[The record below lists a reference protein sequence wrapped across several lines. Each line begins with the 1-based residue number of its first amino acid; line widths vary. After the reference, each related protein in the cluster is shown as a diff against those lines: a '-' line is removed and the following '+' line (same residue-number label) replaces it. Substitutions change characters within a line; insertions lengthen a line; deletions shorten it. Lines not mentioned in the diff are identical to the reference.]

1 MSYIV
6 RSSEKLRKP
15 AADAETKALLYLMS
29 FYKNSNEI
37 YYFVI
42 DFFNDLT
49 GLNRTANK
57 LWDLQSKG
65 AKNSSPKS
73 IGKELVTLFK
83 NFLSEIDFEA
93 YILFL
98 GGVTSSFRVD
108 NQKNIFGIE
117 NVKNDAI
124 KKMKEGLIEECIL
137 KNYIDFDQTTDELIT
152 MFFSKVTF
160 VIDDKTPIEYVKNII
175 KNHPKLMPEDEV
187 LKSIFEEIRDK
198 QSLKKNANVVE
209 DIVIQ
214 TTEEALDYCRHL
226 TSNEIRLLTMQRI
239 MNHNILEKG
248 IPLPFLEIISKMPE
262 GEKKKIIN
270 ECQMSCC
277 RALFNSNRTE
287 EYWSFF
293 ENAYSL
299 IVEFPD
305 DNVSDIY
312 KKIDKG
318 ILESCPDLDVHSF
331 KYFISIMKEGLEK

>member
-1 MSYIV
+1 
-6 RSSEKLRKP
+6 
-15 AADAETKALLYLMS
+15 MS

-49 GLNRTANK
+49 GLNRIANK

-152 MFFSKVTF
+152 MFFF
-160 VIDDKTPIEYVKNII
+160 
-175 KNHPKLMPEDEV
+175 
-187 LKSIFEEIRDK
+187 LK
-198 QSLKKNANVVE
+198 
-209 DIVIQ
+209 
-214 TTEEALDYCRHL
+214 
-226 TSNEIRLLTMQRI
+226 
-239 MNHNILEKG
+239 
-248 IPLPFLEIISKMPE
+248 
-262 GEKKKIIN
+262 
-270 ECQMSCC
+270 
-277 RALFNSNRTE
+277 
-287 EYWSFF
+287 
-293 ENAYSL
+293 
-299 IVEFPD
+299 
-305 DNVSDIY
+305 
-312 KKIDKG
+312 
-318 ILESCPDLDVHSF
+318 
-331 KYFISIMKEGLEK
+331 

>member
-49 GLNRTANK
+49 GLNRIANK

-108 NQKNIFGIE
+108 NQKNIWL
-117 NVKNDAI
+117 N
-124 KKMKEGLIEECIL
+124 
-137 KNYIDFDQTTDELIT
+137 
-152 MFFSKVTF
+152 
-160 VIDDKTPIEYVKNII
+160 
-175 KNHPKLMPEDEV
+175 
-187 LKSIFEEIRDK
+187 
-198 QSLKKNANVVE
+198 
-209 DIVIQ
+209 
-214 TTEEALDYCRHL
+214 
-226 TSNEIRLLTMQRI
+226 
-239 MNHNILEKG
+239 
-248 IPLPFLEIISKMPE
+248 
-262 GEKKKIIN
+262 
-270 ECQMSCC
+270 
-277 RALFNSNRTE
+277 
-287 EYWSFF
+287 
-293 ENAYSL
+293 
-299 IVEFPD
+299 
-305 DNVSDIY
+305 
-312 KKIDKG
+312 
-318 ILESCPDLDVHSF
+318 
-331 KYFISIMKEGLEK
+331 